1 MASGSTGDKRS
12 EEPCGNAPM
21 DQDLA
26 GGAWRIALAGGFLLV
41 GLGVALGRRPARI
54 AGHPRAVLGALALVT
69 LLAGGALVRLDPP
82 ALRLVL
88 DPSTEPLL
96 PPGDPARAVY
106 ERAVREFGDDE
117 LYAIAMETEAGVFAR
132 EPLATLR
139 ALHDEL
145 ARLPGVRRVQ
155 SLADVVT
162 FRYDP
167 AEDWIDVGPL
177 FQAVPESPEALAALR
192 VRALGDPLLRR
203 AVVSEDGRTAGIT
216 IRFAEMTDAEFIA
229 SGLDERI
236 EALLA
241 AAERP
246 GLRFHVS
253 GRPHLKASV
262 YRGMVRDL
270 TLLIPLALAVLA
282 GVLVAA
288 TGSRRGVVLPLVAVA
303 AAVAWT
309 HAAMALLGVPI
320 TILSSMLGPQLLAI
334 GSVYGV
340 HLLSHYDEERGEG
353 SAAEVALRTLRA
365 MRLPVAISG
374 LTTWIGFAAICM
386 TDVPAVRELG
396 AFSALGTG
404 CITLLTMTGL
414 PAALALLPPR
424 REVSALPA
432 GLARASE
439 RLSLAI
445 ERLLAALHGFATRR
459 ADAVIAGAVLA
470 AGLSTWA
477 IPRIVVDT
485 DYVSFFAES
494 APVRRDFDAVNRL
507 LAGVIPLYVVVEG
520 DGPGAFR
527 EPAALRGLE
536 ALQARVDRIEGA
548 SRTSSLADLL
558 RSMNRAVE
566 ADDPAAERIP
576 DERPAV
582 TELLQLAPKDEVGR
596 FVNGN
601 QSRANLVVRTGEVGS
616 AAIRRL
622 EAALRAAIRS
632 ELPDGLAASPTGNAI
647 LLARSADGI
656 AGSQG
661 RAVGLATVAIF
672 LLVSAALRSWKL
684 GFVALLPNLF
694 PVLLFFGLLG
704 LGVAPLSLP
713 TSLIGAVALGI
724 AIDDTVHFLV
734 SYRRERRRGA
744 TPVEAS
750 RRTGLAVGR
759 AIVITSAMLAAG
771 FGVIA
776 LSSFA
781 TLREFGL
788 LFAAT
793 VGICV
798 VADLLLLPALLV
810 RLRA

>member
-1 MASGSTGDKRS
+1 M
-12 EEPCGNAPM
+12 P
-21 DQDLA
+21 DQELA
-26 GGAWRIALAGGFLLV
+26 GGVWRLALAGGLLLV
-41 GLGVALGRRPARI
+41 GLGVALARRPARI
-54 AGHPRAVLGALALVT
+54 VGRPRAVLGAIALVT
-69 LLAGGALVRLDPP
+69 LLAGGALVRLEPP
-82 ALRLVL
+82 GLRLVL

-96 PPGDPARAVY
+96 PSGDPARARY

-117 LYAIAMETEAGVFAR
+117 LYAIAMETEGGVFAR

-139 ALHDEL
+139 ALHDEI
-145 ARLPGVRRVQ
+145 ARLPGVHRVQ

-162 FRYDP
+162 FRYD
-167 AEDWIDVGPL
+167 AVEDWIDVGPL
-177 FQAVPESPEALAALR
+177 FDAVPETPEALAALR
-192 VRALGDPLLRR
+192 ARALGDPLLRR
-203 AVVSEDGRTAGIT
+203 NVVSEDGRTAGVT

-236 EALLA
+236 HALLA

-262 YRGMVRDL
+262 YRGMVHDL
-270 TLLIPLALAVLA
+270 SLLIPLALAVLA
-282 GVLVAA
+282 GVLVVA
-288 TGSRRGVVLPLVAVA
+288 TGSRRGVALPLVAVGV
-303 AAVAWT
+303 AVLWT
-309 HAAMALLGVPI
+309 HGAMAALGVPI
-320 TILSSMLGPQLLAI
+320 TILSSMLGPQLMAI

-340 HLLSHYDEERGEG
+340 HLLSHYDEERARG
-353 SAAEVALRTLRA
+353 SAGEVALRTLAA

-374 LTTWIGFAAICM
+374 LTTWIGFAAICL
-386 TDVPAVRELG
+386 TDVPAVRDMG

-404 CITLLTMTGL
+404 CITLLTLTGL
-414 PAALALLPPR
+414 PATLALLPPR

-432 GLARASE
+432 GLARLSE
-439 RLSLAI
+439 RLGLAI
-445 ERLLAALHGFATRR
+445 ERALAALHGVATRR
-459 ADAVIAGAVLA
+459 ADAIIAGAVVA
-470 AGLSTWA
+470 AGISAWA
-477 IPRIVVDT
+477 IPRIVIDT
-485 DYVSFFAES
+485 DYVSFFAED

-507 LAGVIPLYVVVEG
+507 LAGAIPLYVILEG

-536 ALQARVDRIEGA
+536 ALQARADRIDGV

-582 TELLQLAPKDEVGR
+582 TELLQLAPKDEIGR

-622 EAALRAAIRS
+622 DAALRAAIRS
-632 ELPDGLAASPTGNAI
+632 DLPDGLTAVPTGNAI

-656 AGSQG
+656 AASQG
-661 RAVGLATVAIF
+661 RAVALATAAIF

-684 GFVALLPNLF
+684 GFVVLLPNLF

-704 LGVAPLSLP
+704 LGIAPLSLP

-724 AIDDTVHFLV
+724 AIDDTVHYLV
-734 SYRRERRRGA
+734 SYRRARRRGA

-788 LFAAT
+788 LFATT

-798 VADLLLLPALLV
+798 IADLLLLPALLV

>member
-1 MASGSTGDKRS
+1 ML
-12 EEPCGNAPM
+12 
-21 DQDLA
+21 DQALA
-26 GGAWRIALAGGFLLV
+26 GGLWRFALAGGFLLV
-41 GLGVALGRRPARI
+41 GLGVALARRPGRI
-54 AGHPRAVLGALALVT
+54 VGHPRTVLAAIALVT
-69 LLAGGALVRLDPP
+69 ALAGAALVRVDPP
-82 ALRLVL
+82 GVRLVL

-96 PPGDPARAVY
+96 PAGDPARARY
-106 ERAVREFGDDE
+106 EQAVREFGDDE
-117 LYAIAMETEAGVFAR
+117 LYAIAMETEAGVFAPA
-132 EPLATLR
+132 PLATLR
-139 ALHDEL
+139 QLHDEI
-145 ARLPGVRRVQ
+145 ARLPGVRRIQ

-162 FRYDP
+162 FRYDA
-167 AEDWIDVGPL
+167 AEDWIDVGAL
-177 FQAVPESPEALAALR
+177 FDAVPATDEGLATLR
-192 VRALGDPLLRR
+192 ERALGDPLLRR
-203 AVVSEDGRTAGIT
+203 NVVSEDGRTAGIT

-236 EALLA
+236 QALLA

-246 GLRFHVS
+246 GITFHVS

-270 TLLIPLALAVLA
+270 ALLIPLALAVLA
-282 GVLVAA
+282 VVLAVAI
-288 TGSRRGVVLPLVAVA
+288 GSRRGVALPLASVGIAVL
-303 AAVAWT
+303 WT
-309 HAAMALLGVPI
+309 HGAMAALGVPI

-340 HLLSHYDEERGEG
+340 HLLAHYDEERGHG
-353 SAAEVALRTLRA
+353 DAREVTLRTLRA

-374 LTTWIGFAAICM
+374 LTTWIGFAALCL
-386 TDVPAVRELG
+386 TDVPAVRDMG

-404 CITLLTMTGL
+404 CITLLTLTGL

-424 REVSALPA
+424 RELSALPA
-432 GLARASE
+432 RLAQASE
-439 RLSLAI
+439 QLGPAI
-445 ERLLAALHGFATRR
+445 ERGLAALHGVATRH
-459 ADAVIAGAVLA
+459 ADAVIVLSLVAVGISA
-470 AGLSTWA
+470 WA
-477 IPRIVVDT
+477 IPRTVVDT
-485 DYVSFFAES
+485 DYVSFFDED

-507 LAGVIPLYVVVEG
+507 LAGAIPLYVVLEG

-527 EPAALRGLE
+527 EPAALQGLE
-536 ALQARVDRIEGA
+536 ALQDRVDRLDGV

-582 TELLQLAPKDEVGR
+582 TELLQLAPKDEIGR
-596 FVNGN
+596 YVNGN

-622 EAALRAAIRS
+622 DAGLRTAIRTD
-632 ELPDGLAASPTGNAI
+632 LPDGLVAAPTGNAI

-656 AGSQG
+656 AGNQG
-661 RAVGLATVAIF
+661 RTVGFATLAIF
-672 LLVSAALRSWKL
+672 VLVSAALRSWKL
-684 GFVALLPNLF
+684 GFIVLLPNLF
-694 PVLLFFGLLG
+694 PVLVFFGLLG
-704 LGVAPLSLP
+704 LGLAPLSLP

-724 AIDDTVHFLV
+724 AIDDTVHILV
-734 SYRRERRRGA
+734 SYRRERRRGLA
-744 TPVEAS
+744 PVEAS

-759 AIVITSAMLAAG
+759 AIVITETMLAAG
-771 FGVIA
+771 FGVMA

-788 LFAAT
+788 LFAIT
-793 VGICV
+793 VGLCL

>member
-1 MASGSTGDKRS
+1 ML
-12 EEPCGNAPM
+12 
-21 DQDLA
+21 DQAL
-26 GGAWRIALAGGFLLV
+26 GGGLWRLALAGGFLLV
-41 GLGVALGRRPARI
+41 GIGVALARRPARI
-54 AGHPRAVLGALALVT
+54 VGRPRVVLAAIALVT
-69 LLAGGALVRLDPP
+69 ALAGVALLRFDPP
-82 ALRLVL
+82 GLRLAL

-106 ERAVREFGDDE
+106 EQAVREFGDDE
-117 LYAIAMETEAGVFAR
+117 LYAIAMETEGGVFAP

-139 ALHDEL
+139 SLHGEI

-162 FRYDP
+162 FRYD
-167 AEDWIDVGPL
+167 AAQDWIDVGPL
-177 FQAVPESPEALAALR
+177 FDEVPATPEALAALR
-192 VRALGDPLLRR
+192 ERALGDPLLRR
-203 AVVSEDGRTAGIT
+203 NVVSEDGRTAGVT

-236 EALLA
+236 QALLA

-246 GLRFHVS
+246 GLAFHVS

-270 TLLIPLALAVLA
+270 SLLIPLALAVLA
-282 GVLVAA
+282 VVLTVAI
-288 TGSRRGVVLPLVAVA
+288 GSRRGVALPLVSVGIAVL
-303 AAVAWT
+303 WT
-309 HAAMALLGVPI
+309 HAAMAALGVPI

-340 HLLSHYDEERGEG
+340 HLLSHYDEERGRG
-353 SAAEVALRTLRA
+353 DAREVAGRTLRA

-374 LTTWIGFAAICM
+374 LTTWIGFAALCL
-386 TDVPAVRELG
+386 TDVPAVRDMG

-404 CITLLTMTGL
+404 CITLLTLTLL

-432 GLARASE
+432 RLAQASEQLGLAIQRGLEAV
-439 RLSLAI
+439 
-445 ERLLAALHGFATRR
+445 HGVATRH
-459 ADAVIAGAVLA
+459 AGAVIALSLLAVGVA
-470 AGLSTWA
+470 AWA

-485 DYVSFFAES
+485 DYVSFFAEDD
-494 APVRRDFDAVNRL
+494 PVRRDFDAVNRL
-507 LAGVIPLYVVVEG
+507 LAGAIPLYVILEG

-536 ALQARVDRIEGA
+536 ALQARVDRLEGV
-548 SRTSSLADLL
+548 SRTSSLADLV

-576 DERPAV
+576 DQRPAV
-582 TELLQLAPKDEVGR
+582 TELLQLAPKDEIGR
-596 FVNGN
+596 YVNGN

-622 EAALRAAIRS
+622 DAGLRTAIRS
-632 ELPDGLAASPTGNAI
+632 ELPDGLRAAPTGNAI

-661 RAVGLATVAIF
+661 RSVGLATLAIF
-672 LLVSAALRSWKL
+672 ALVSAALRSWKL
-684 GFVALLPNLF
+684 GLIVLLPNLF

-704 LGVAPLSLP
+704 LGIAPLSLP

-734 SYRRERRRGA
+734 SYRRGRRRGA

-750 RRTGLAVGR
+750 RDTGRAVGR

-771 FGVIA
+771 FGVVA

-788 LFAAT
+788 LFATT

-798 VADLLLLPALLV
+798 VADLLLLPALLI

>member
-1 MASGSTGDKRS
+1 M
-12 EEPCGNAPM
+12 P
-21 DQDLA
+21 DQELA
-26 GGAWRIALAGGFLLV
+26 GGVWRFALAGGFLLT
-41 GLGVALGRRPARI
+41 ALGMALARRPARI
-54 AGHPRAVLGALALVT
+54 VGRPRTVLGAIALVSV
-69 LLAGGALVRLDPP
+69 LACGALLRLDPP
-82 ALRLVL
+82 GLRLVL

-96 PPGDPARAVY
+96 PPGDPARARY
-106 ERAVREFGDDE
+106 EQAVHEFGDDE
-117 LYAIAMETEAGVFAR
+117 LYAIAMETEGGVFAR
-132 EPLATLR
+132 EPLETLQ
-139 ALHDEL
+139 ALHREI
-145 ARLPGVRRVQ
+145 ARLPGVLRVQ

-162 FRYDP
+162 FRYDA
-167 AEDWIDVGPL
+167 AEDWIDVGRL
-177 FQAVPESPEALAALR
+177 FDAVPDGAQGLAALR

-203 AVVSEDGRTAGIT
+203 NVVSEDGRTAGVT
-216 IRFAEMTDAEFIA
+216 VRFVEMTDAEFIA

-236 EALLA
+236 QALLA

-253 GRPHLKASV
+253 GRPHLKAAV

-270 TLLIPLALAVLA
+270 SLLIPLAVAVLA
-282 GVLVAA
+282 GVLGIAA
-288 TGSRRGVVLPLVAVA
+288 GSRRGVTLPVVGVSVAVL
-303 AAVAWT
+303 WT
-309 HAAMALLGVPI
+309 HAAMAALGVPL
-320 TILSSMLGPQLLAI
+320 TILSSMLGPQLMAI

-340 HLLSHYDEERGEG
+340 HLLSHYDEERGRG

-365 MRLPVAISG
+365 MRLPVVISG
-374 LTTWIGFAAICM
+374 VTTWIGFAAICL
-386 TDVPAVRELG
+386 TDVPAVRDMG

-404 CITLLTMTGL
+404 CIALLTLTGL

-424 REVSALPA
+424 REASALPA

-439 RLSLAI
+439 RLALAI
-445 ERLLAALHGFATRR
+445 ERVLAVLHGTATRR
-459 ADAVIAGAVLA
+459 PDAWIAGALVA
-470 AGLSTWA
+470 AGVSVWA

-485 DYVSFFAES
+485 DYVSFFAED

-507 LAGVIPLYVVVEG
+507 LAGAIPLYVIVEG
-520 DGPGAFR
+520 DGAETFR
-527 EPAALRGLE
+527 EPAALRALE
-536 ALQARVDRIEGA
+536 ALQARVDRIEGV
-548 SRTSSLADLL
+548 SRTASLADLL

-566 ADDPAAERIP
+566 ADDPGAERIP
-576 DERPAV
+576 DDRPAV
-582 TELLQLAPKDEVGR
+582 TELLQLSPKDELGR

-622 EAALRAAIRS
+622 GAALRAAIRT
-632 ELPDGLAASPTGNAI
+632 ELPDGLRAAPTGNAI

-672 LLVSAALRSWKL
+672 LLVSLALRSWKL
-684 GFVALLPNLF
+684 GLVALLPNFF

-724 AIDDTVHFLV
+724 AIDDTVHYLV
-734 SYRRERRRGA
+734 RYRRERRRGA
-744 TPVEAS
+744 TPVEAT

-759 AIVITSAMLAAG
+759 AIVITSAMLASG

-788 LFAAT
+788 LFATT